1 MEGYQVAHTQSPG
14 PNVIHRRPRD
24 VLLALGHA
32 AFAAHPFLVH
42 IRCPV
47 PLPRHR
53 RHLLPLRERGA
64 WALCQNIH
72 SHAAHDRPVF
82 AHYTTI
88 SPPIAP
94 YSYLAVPLLE
104 LQVRIIFLIQHVNSQ
119 NELTSAPDT
128 SPPTTALPSGSASSP
143 LSRTSSTAPT

>member
-1 MEGYQVAHTQSPG
+1 
-14 PNVIHRRPRD
+14 
-24 VLLALGHA
+24 
-32 AFAAHPFLVH
+32 
-42 IRCPV
+42 
-47 PLPRHR
+47 
-53 RHLLPLRERGA
+53 
-64 WALCQNIH
+64 
-72 SHAAHDRPVF
+72 VF